1 MSDIDKMSFLD
12 KLNYLMDKNDV
23 SRQALAN
30 GTNIPRST
38 IDNWFNREQDDLKR
52 SHLVALS
59 EFFKVSLDYL
69 CYDNC
74 IDETYY
80 KSNNPF
86 ENIIKTGETF
96 AFHLTDGIEVGDLT
110 KEQVEEVISIIS
122 YIRSRDSKK
131 QEEQ

>member
-12 KLNYLMDKNDV
+12 KLNYLMDKNKV
-23 SRQALAN
+23 SRQTLAN

-59 EFFKVSLDYL
+59 KFFNVSLDYL

-74 IDETYY
+74 INETA
-80 KSNNPF
+80 SNCINPF
-86 ENIIKTGETF
+86 ENIIQTGETF
-96 AFHLTDGIEVGDLT
+96 AFHLSEGVDVKDLT
-110 KEQVEEVISIIS
+110 KEQVEEIISIIN
-122 YIRSRDSKK
+122 YIRSRDKNKK
-131 QEEQ
+131 ED